1 MATFLMFGK
10 YSAQAL
16 KEMSPGRT
24 QKVTDKVKELG
35 GEVKAIYAVL
45 GKMDLLLVVNL
56 PGIEAAMKAS
66 LALSKMTGISFTTAP
81 ALPVEEF
88 DKIIGQV

>member
-16 KEMSPGRT
+16 KEMSPART
-24 QKVTDKVKELG
+24 QKTRDKVKEMG
-35 GEVKAIYAVL
+35 GEVKAIYAML
-45 GKMDLLLVVNL
+45 GKFDLLLVVNL
-56 PGIEAAMKAS
+56 PGIEAAVKAS
-66 LALSKMTGISFTTAP
+66 LALSKMTGISFTTSP

>member
-10 YSAQAL
+10 YSAQAM

-24 QKVTDKVKELG
+24 QKTRDMVKEMG

-45 GKMDLLLVVNL
+45 GKYDLLLVVNL
-56 PGIEAAMKAS
+56 PGVDAAMKAS
-66 LALSKMTGISFTTAP
+66 LALSKMTGISFTTSP

-88 DKIIGQV
+88 DKLIGQV

>member
-24 QKVTDKVKELG
+24 QKATDKVKELG

-88 DKIIGQV
+88 DNIIGQV

>member
-10 YSAQAL
+10 YTAQAMQ
-16 KEMSPGRT
+16 EMSPGRT
-24 QKVTDKVKELG
+24 QKVRDQVKELG

-45 GKMDLLLVVNL
+45 GKKDLLLVVTL

-66 LALSKMTGISFTTAP
+66 LTLSKMTGISFSTSP

-88 DKIIGQV
+88 DKLIGG

>member
-16 KEMSPGRT
+16 KETSPGRT
-24 QKVTDKVKELG
+24 QKAKDKVKELG

-56 PGIEAAMKAS
+56 PDIEAAVKAS
-66 LALSKMTGISFTTAP
+66 MALSKMTGISFTTAP

>member
-24 QKVTDKVKELG
+24 QKTRDKVKELG
-35 GEVKAIYAVL
+35 GEVKAIYAML
-45 GKMDLLLVVNL
+45 GKYDLLLVVNL

-66 LALSKMTGISFTTAP
+66 LALSKMTGISFNTAP

>member
-16 KEMSPGRT
+16 KEMSPART
-24 QKVTDKVKELG
+24 QKVTKKVKEMG
-35 GEVKAIYAVL
+35 GEVKAIYAML
-45 GKMDLLLVVNL
+45 GKFDLLLVVNL
-56 PGIEAAMKAS
+56 PGIDAAVKAS

>member
-1 MATFLMFGK
+1 MFGK
-10 YSAQAL
+10 YSAQAM

-24 QKVTDKVKELG
+24 QKVTEKVKELG

-56 PGIEAAMKAS
+56 PGIDAAVKAS
-66 LALSKMTGISFTTAP
+66 LVLSKMTGISFTTSP

-88 DKIIGQV
+88 DKLIGQV

>member
-1 MATFLMFGK
+1 MSTFLMFGK
-10 YSAQAL
+10 YSAQAM

-24 QKVTDKVKELG
+24 QKVKDQVKELG

-56 PGIEAAMKAS
+56 PGIDAAVKAS
-66 LALSKMTGISFTTAP
+66 LALSKMTGISFTTSP